1 MAITVTHAKVSTKS
15 DGSDPTEIL
24 PSDWNALHQILG
36 YTGSEQELLEYDVS
50 PTTSIAANGSYN
62 NVTITPN
69 VGLIGYLNAIYANI
83 PAVSGASS
91 GSHTLVIMAG
101 TNSNLAILY
110 ITAPYNTPIQVAGL
124 SVTSGTPRPTTDTSI
139 VNALT
144 KFAFDNNLPLNV
156 RYTNNTNAAQ
166 TNARTYNIQY
176 ILNPETSF

>member
-1 MAITVTHAKVSTKS
+1 MAITVTHAKVSEKE

-36 YTGSEQELLEYDVS
+36 YTGSEQELLEYDTS
-50 PTTSIAANGSYN
+50 PATSVAANGGYN
-62 NVTITPN
+62 TVTITPN

-101 TNSNLAILY
+101 TNSNLRTLY
-110 ITAPYNTPIQVAGL
+110 ITAAYNVPIQIAGL
-124 SVTSGTPRPTTDTSI
+124 SVTSGTPTPTTDTSI

-156 RYTNNTNAAQ
+156 RYTNNTNVAQ